1 MPGDIEA
8 LELQGDTVY
17 VQSGSFLAATMNV
30 QLDSQW
36 AGARTFFTSS
46 ALYLLRCSGNGILF
60 L

>member
-36 AGARTFFTSS
+36 GGARTFFTSE